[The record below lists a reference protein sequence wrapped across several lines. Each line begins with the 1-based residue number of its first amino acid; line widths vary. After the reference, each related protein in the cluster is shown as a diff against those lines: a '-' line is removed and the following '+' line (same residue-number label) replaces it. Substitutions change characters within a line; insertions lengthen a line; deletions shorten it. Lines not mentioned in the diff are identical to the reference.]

1 MWRAGIAAVL
11 IGWLVLGS
19 LGGPSVGKLSEVQ
32 QNDNANFL
40 PKQAESTLVSNES
53 AKFVDS
59 KALPYFVLIERDAP
73 ITAADLAAV
82 KAFAGRIPALDI
94 GGGKKLGDYLTTP
107 ITPAVPSADHQ

>member
-40 PKQAESTLVSNES
+40 PKQAESTLVADET

-59 KALPYFVLIERDAP
+59 KALPYFVLIGRDSG
-73 ITAADLAAV
+73 ITQQDQDKV
-82 KAFAGRIPALDI
+82 KAFAATIP
-94 GGGKKLGDYLTTP
+94 TR
-107 ITPAVPSADHQ
+107 S